1 MPFIKNMNGMAVPA
15 MTNEFCEADWEA
27 TTPCQRE
34 ATARLGRTLQLEQ
47 EAFLFQNPKIRHM
60 LQTYFGKLVTAGKSR
75 ESLKDTAAK
84 MIEICDDLVKNPEP
98 VPQNFDEKSVFTY
111 EDTDIETDLK
121 NIYLK
126 HYPPSL
132 WDVTSSIRP
141 TPNTLSSSFI
151 SIVTSETTLPTPEPI
166 KTPEPTVSELMLQ
179 MVSNTVDKA
188 IYSQVNEGA
197 LRYDTAYVELSKAV
211 EAAMEIPVVEIRV
224 DIADL
229 LYRAYMMFELNIIEK
244 EEIAA
249 AIAWEKRMRKK
260 LKRTL
265 RRLHNF
271 KGYETPPTPKSE
283 ISSHPSYKV
292 PPPRPCACHPQYH
305 YNRYPK
311 DRFGIY
317 LPRGE
322 EFSNESVTIPIAFEE
337 DDSNKPE
344 SNEINEGG
352 SDNLV
357 LRLLSRFEK
366 INPSTPTVT
375 DGVEKTDK

>member
-1 MPFIKNMNGMAVPA
+1 MSFIKNMSGMAVPA
-15 MTNEFCEADWEA
+15 MRNEFCEADWEA

-34 ATARLGRTLQLEQ
+34 AVARLGRTVQLEQ
-47 EAFLFQNPKIRHM
+47 EAFLSQNPKIRYM
-60 LQTYFGKLVTAGKSR
+60 LETYFGKLVTGGKSR
-75 ESLKDTAAK
+75 ESLKDAAAK
-84 MIEICDDLVKNPEP
+84 MIEICDDLNENPGP
-98 VPQNFDEKSVFTY
+98 VPQNCNEKPVFTY
-111 EDTDIETDLK
+111 EDKDIERDLK
-121 NIYLK
+121 NIYTK
-126 HYPPSL
+126 HYPPSP
-132 WDVTSSIRP
+132 WEVSSSMRP
-141 TPNTLSSSFI
+141 TPNTLSSSFL

-166 KTPEPTVSELMLQ
+166 PTPEPTVSELMLQ

-197 LRYDTAYVELSKAV
+197 LLYDTAYVELSKAV
-211 EAAMEIPVVEIRV
+211 EEAMEIPVIEIRA

-229 LYRAYMMFELNIIEK
+229 LFRAYRLFELNIIEK
-244 EEIAA
+244 ERIAA
-249 AIAWEKRMRKK
+249 EIAWEKRMRKK

-292 PPPRPCACHPQYH
+292 PPPRPCACHPQFY

-322 EFSNESVTIPIAFEE
+322 EFSNESVTAPIAFAE
-337 DDSNKPE
+337 DESNKTE
-344 SNEINEGG
+344 SNEINEAG
-352 SDNLV
+352 SNLV
-357 LRLLSRFEK
+357 LRLLSRACM
-366 INPSTPTVT
+366 NQRRQ
-375 DGVEKTDK
+375 